1 MIGQIGTLLGAGHV
15 NIATMQV
22 SRKKKKGLHD
32 GTHRRQRGRWGYP

>member
-22 SRKKKKGLHD
+22 SRKKKKGL
-32 GTHRRQRGRWGYP
+32 P